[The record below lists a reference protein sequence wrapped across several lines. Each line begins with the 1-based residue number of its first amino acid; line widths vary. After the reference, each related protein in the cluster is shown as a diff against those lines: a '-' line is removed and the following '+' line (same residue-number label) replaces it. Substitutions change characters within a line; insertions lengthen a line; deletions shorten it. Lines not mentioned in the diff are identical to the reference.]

1 MQTDKLGEITGQM
14 ESLSKA
20 GFWGFL
26 DTAAL
31 LWLFLGNSFC
41 AFLTP

>member
-1 MQTDKLGEITGQM
+1 MQTDKLGEITGEM

-20 GFWGFL
+20 GFWVFL

-31 LWLFLGNSFC
+31 LWLFLGSVFVL
-41 AFLTP
+41 F